1 MKETID
7 TIIKWQ
13 DPKQMLGEKF
23 GTLTVKSFVKKEYRT
38 MPCGQKYTKYIYKC
52 SCDCGNIADID
63 GRNIVKGRTKS
74 CGHCGHCKTHSS
86 CKTRLYRVWCDI
98 KARCYNSNTPQY
110 QRYGARGITMCN
122 EWKDNFVVF
131 KNWAVKNGYEES
143 LTIDRINNDFGY
155 SPDNCRWVDT
165 FVQSRNRTDNNKYQ
179 GVCLTDWAKI
189 LKVKRQILSGYVKR
203 NGWEKAI
210 EHFNRIIPQTIDDII
225 FWHSCF
231 FKEATLDGQI
241 KKWTEEYREC
251 LYTEEK
257 SEEELEETADMAIVS
272 CGIARFDYTKGIQ
285 YLVRSMGRFAAYD
298 RVDLVWQA
306 VEKKMEKNRK
316 RIWNKTAD
324 GQYHHENGIED

>member
-13 DPKQMLGEKF
+13 DPKQMLNKKF
-23 GTLTVKSFVKKEYRT
+23 NSLQVLSFVGSKT
-38 MPCGQKYTKYIYKC
+38 DVMPCGQKSTKYIYHCK
-52 SCDCGNIADID
+52 CDCGNIVDID
-63 GRNIVKGRTKS
+63 GRNIVKGRAKS
-74 CGHCGHCKTHSS
+74 CGHCGYCKTHSS
-86 CKTRLYRVWCDI
+86 CKTRLYRIWGDI
-98 KARCYNSNTPQY
+98 KTRCYNSNTPQY
-110 QRYGARGITMCN
+110 QRYGACGITMCN

-131 KNWAVKNGYEES
+131 KNWAVKNGYKEN

-155 SPDNCRWVDT
+155 GPDNCRWVDA
-165 FVQSRNRTDNNKYQ
+165 FVQSRNKTDNKKYQ

-189 LKVKRQILSGYVKR
+189 LKVKRQTLSGYVER

-241 KKWTEEYREC
+241 KKWE
-251 LYTEEK
+251 EEK
-257 SEEELEETADMAIVS
+257 KEYEYTAYNTEEELYEVADMIIVS
-272 CGIARFDYTKGIQ
+272 AGIARFDYAMGLDYLKSSLLKGDGISE
-285 YLVRSMGRFAAYD
+285 L
-298 RVDLVWQA
+298 WQA